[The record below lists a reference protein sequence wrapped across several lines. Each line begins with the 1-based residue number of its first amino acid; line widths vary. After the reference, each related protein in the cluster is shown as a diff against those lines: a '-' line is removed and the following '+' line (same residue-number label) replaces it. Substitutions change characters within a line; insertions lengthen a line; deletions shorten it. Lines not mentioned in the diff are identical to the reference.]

1 MKLYEEEIIVDFN
14 FIVYFLLIF
23 PFISIVIMYLYW
35 DNIMK
40 KIPKM
45 FEQAPY
51 KRDVE
56 EMKKYL

>member
-1 MKLYEEEIIVDFN
+1 VDFN